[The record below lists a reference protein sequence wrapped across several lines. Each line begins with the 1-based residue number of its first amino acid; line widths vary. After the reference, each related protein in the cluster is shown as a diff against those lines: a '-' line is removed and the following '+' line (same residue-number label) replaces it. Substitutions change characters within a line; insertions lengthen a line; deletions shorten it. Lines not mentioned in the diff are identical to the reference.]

1 MVYGKPWCTRGD
13 LGERIVINRKRV
25 PIPREH
31 LIMAHLVSGVA
42 GLCLIGAIVGSIQV
56 KFLAC
61 AGSLATRY
69 RFDAMVHGPHGMVVP
84 SCQSVVPARCI
95 KRTYGCASVRSDEA

>member
-31 LIMAHLVSGVA
+31 LIMAHLLSGVA
-42 GLCLIGAIVGSIQV
+42 GVCLIGAIVGSIQV
-56 KFLAC
+56 DSWLALGGWLR
-61 AGSLATRY
+61 AIALTLWFMDRMVWWYLIVSQFAPAY
-69 RFDAMVHGPHGMVVP
+69 R
-84 SCQSVVPARCI
+84 
-95 KRTYGCASVRSDEA
+95 